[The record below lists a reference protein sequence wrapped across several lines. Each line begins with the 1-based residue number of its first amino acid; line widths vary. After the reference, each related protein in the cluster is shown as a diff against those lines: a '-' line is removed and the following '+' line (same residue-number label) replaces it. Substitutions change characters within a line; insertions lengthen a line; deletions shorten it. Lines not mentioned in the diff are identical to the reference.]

1 MEWKRI
7 FWKMR
12 GHVGFDEILFKIQHV
27 RVFFCHCWVKL
38 KPFPLSLP
46 FFLGEEKQEYLTLVK
61 ASFGELPK
69 PRTPSLQELSPMVTA
84 EPVEFDRCVHLHL
97 WERRSRNWKQKKQE
111 SRERQ
116 ALVSLCSRA
125 GGRWKLRARFRAV
138 SLLIPGISLPLRS
151 RGSGMLWLLTL
162 VCLCSFGRDVS
173 RAAWAAYGKGNG
185 SQGYN

>member
-1 MEWKRI
+1 MERKRI

-12 GHVGFDEILFKIQHV
+12 GHVGFDEILCKIQRV

-46 FFLGEEKQEYLTLVK
+46 FFLGEEKQEYLTLTK

-69 PRTPSLQELSPMVTA
+69 PGQELSPMVTA
-84 EPVEFDRCVHLHL
+84 EPVEFLIDVSTCTCGKGETGTEGKWSRSPGRGRLWYGCAAEQGGDESSVHASEPSLF
-97 WERRSRNWKQKKQE
+97 SFQ
-111 SRERQ
+111 
-116 ALVSLCSRA
+116 VSLC
-125 GGRWKLRARFRAV
+125 
-138 SLLIPGISLPLRS
+138 PLRS